1 MVTVGQLMQRK
12 LVKVEPR
19 TSVSVAAKLMK
30 TSNVGSVLVED
41 QNRIVGIVTESDIVR
56 KVIGEDRGYHQ
67 IPVEMIMSSPV
78 VGIEERRPLTEAA
91 DMMDKYRT
99 RHLAVTSAGA
109 FVGILSVRDLLRPV
123 SVDDF

>member
-1 MVTVGQLMQRK
+1 
-12 LVKVEPR
+12 
-19 TSVSVAAKLMK
+19 
-30 TSNVGSVLVED
+30 
-41 QNRIVGIVTESDIVR
+41 VTESDIVR
-56 KVIGEDRGYHQ
+56 KVIGEDRGHYHV
-67 IPVEMIMSSPV
+67 PVETIMSSPV

-99 RHLAVTSAGA
+99 RHLAVTRGGR

>member
-12 LVKVEPR
+12 LVTVEAG

-30 TSNVGSVLVED
+30 TSNVGSVLVEAQD
-41 QNRIVGIVTESDIVR
+41 RIVGIVTESDIVR
-56 KVIGEDRGYHQ
+56 KVIGEDRGHYQ
-67 IPVEMIMSSPV
+67 IPVETIMSSPV

-99 RHLAVTSAGA
+99 RHLAVTKAGE

-123 SVDDF
+123 SVDEF